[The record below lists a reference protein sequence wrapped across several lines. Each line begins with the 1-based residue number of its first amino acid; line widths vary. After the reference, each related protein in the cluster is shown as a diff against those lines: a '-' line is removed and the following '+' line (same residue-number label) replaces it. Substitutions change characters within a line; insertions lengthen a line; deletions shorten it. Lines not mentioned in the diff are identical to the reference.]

1 MCIQERHCWYYP
13 IWKSLKSHIN
23 VTKAKIFYRYM
34 EKNVA
39 LDSTLVE
46 PSWEIHNQVQS
57 FPILC
62 NCFTNKSQVLVVFL
76 PHDDFEPLRE
86 VLSVLFSNLVNPVWV
101 LLLVMFLISE
111 FKSCFVLGQI
121 NSFLM
126 TNWDT
131 RWGICLVMGYSC

>member
-1 MCIQERHCWYYP
+1 MCIQEMHYWYYP

-62 NCFTNKSQVLVVFL
+62 NCFSNKSEVLVVFI
-76 PHDDFEPLRE
+76 HDDDFEPLRE
-86 VLSVLFSNLVNPVWV
+86 VLSVLFSNLLNPVWV
-101 LLLVMFLISE
+101 LYKNRNRTTHL
-111 FKSCFVLGQI
+111 
-121 NSFLM
+121 
-126 TNWDT
+126 
-131 RWGICLVMGYSC
+131 ICLSSSQVEPAYWIWSRY